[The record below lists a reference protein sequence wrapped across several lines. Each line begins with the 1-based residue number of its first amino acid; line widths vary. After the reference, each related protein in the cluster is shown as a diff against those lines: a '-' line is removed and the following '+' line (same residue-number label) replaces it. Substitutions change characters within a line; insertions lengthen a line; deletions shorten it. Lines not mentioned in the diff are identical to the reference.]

1 MGVKTTRRLLSML
14 IALIM
19 VLTSVSAVFAAGS
32 PDKGKQYDLKTYG
45 AAKKGT
51 GKVATYLK
59 VETKAKVSD
68 IKYSVNSGTYK
79 TAKSKKITGLK
90 EGKTV
95 IVKTGNKYKN
105 YRWMKTT
112 TGSQKKKGAKVT
124 WKKVKGATGYVV
136 VVKTKNGKTINKTV
150 GKNVTSY
157 KAPKG
162 SKVRIR
168 PIKKKSSHVYMG
180 ILSYSVTVK

>member
-1 MGVKTTRRLLSML
+1 MGVKTTRRLLSVM

-51 GKVATYLK
+51 DKVATYLK
-59 VETKAKVSD
+59 VVTEAKVSD
-68 IKYSVNSGTYK
+68 IKYSINGGKYK
-79 TAKSKKITGLK
+79 TATSKKITGLK

-95 IVKTGNKYKN
+95 IVKTGKKYKN

-112 TGSQKKKGAKVT
+112 KASQKKKGAKVT
-124 WKKVKGATGYVV
+124 WKKIKGATGYVV
-136 VVKTKNGKTINKTV
+136 VINTKNGKTINKTV

-162 SKVRIR
+162 SKVRVR
-168 PIKKKSSHVYMG
+168 PLKKKNGHVYMG
-180 ILSYSVTVK
+180 ILSTTVKVK